1 MLPITSK
8 NRVSILIMNSQHF
21 QQITSKE
28 VVSSEEEEERENI
41 FQDTLAPNLIR
52 VKPGEK
58 TFFVSAFLNLE
69 HKRFYVWFRLVRWS
83 LPILI
88 TFKKIAKQWLVTHP
102 FFN

>member
-1 MLPITSK
+1 
-8 NRVSILIMNSQHF
+8 MNSQHF

-58 TFFVSAFLNLE
+58 TFFVSALLNLE

-83 LPILI
+83 LPILRCHRVEVI
-88 TFKKIAKQWLVTHP
+88 NLAKSNRYLIDP
-102 FFN
+102 KSDE

>member
-58 TFFVSAFLNLE
+58 TFFCFSFFKLGAQKVLG
-69 HKRFYVWFRLVRWS
+69 LVQACEMVDYYTYYLQENCKAMARDPS
-83 LPILI
+83 I
-88 TFKKIAKQWLVTHP
+88 F
-102 FFN
+102 

>member
-1 MLPITSK
+1 MDVHKQFAQTM
-8 NRVSILIMNSQHF
+8 MNSQHF